1 MEEGMM
7 MEFVMAQVITK
18 CPLTG
23 HYKFMGM
30 DVEAEQ
36 FAALPEFFARQ
47 YCPFCACEHS
57 WLKRDLKLLDKRR
70 TLGRVQQAS

>member
-1 MEEGMM
+1 M

-57 WLKRDLKLLDKRR
+57 WLKRDSKLLDKRR

>member
-1 MEEGMM
+1 
-7 MEFVMAQVITK
+7 MAQVITK

-36 FAALPEFFARQ
+36 FAALPAITNGKNLHESSGEAFG
-47 YCPFCACEHS
+47 EI
-57 WLKRDLKLLDKRR
+57 
-70 TLGRVQQAS
+70 TL